1 MGVRSSFKR
10 TMSLEM
16 PDFENSKS
24 FGATKLRF
32 GPWLVIHLF
41 FCIAIPPG
49 CMKSLDLFRKIGHF
63 LAFFGEMLSRYAF
76 H

>member
-1 MGVRSSFKR
+1 MKLQVGVRSRFKR

-32 GPWLVIHLF
+32 GLWLV
-41 FCIAIPPG
+41 FCIAIPG
-49 CMKSLDLFRKIGHF
+49 GLYEKF
-63 LAFFGEMLSRYAF
+63 
-76 H
+76 